1 METDMSQIGNVKLLI
16 SRCKLLVVLFGMVFV
31 LALVSDTFLTIKNF
45 ENILQQISI
54 NVCLAIGM
62 TLVILT
68 GGIDLS
74 VGSVLAF
81 SGVVMA
87 GFIKNGIEIPSANIL
102 LQFTFHG
109 AVIAGLLTG
118 LALGAFNGLMITR
131 FKIPP
136 FVATLGML
144 SIARGCTK
152 LWTRGE
158 PITNLGRGFE
168 IVGSGKFLGIPLI
181 IWIPLFVI
189 IVFAIDVP
197 SVMLLV
203 VFRPVFSFHRK
214 RESISSL
221 IREFLTPLPSIPQLT
236 ITTCIAAA
244 TLGITTPILAF
255 GQPPR
260 ITTRYEV
267 LEPETWVG
275 KELPILDNIDIGE
288 RLKKGAWLILFYH
301 HDCPDCARAIPTC
314 ASFAPYSVVQHCFR
328 CPLRPTSEK
337 SAFIPC

>member
-1 METDMSQIGNVKLLI
+1 MSQMVNM
-16 SRCKLLVVLFGMVFV
+16 KLLVSRCRLLLVLLGMVFA
-31 LALVSDTFLTIKNF
+31 LALVSDTFLTVKNF

-81 SGVVMA
+81 SGVIMA
-87 GFIKNGIEIPSANIL
+87 GFIKNGIEIPCANVL

-109 AVIAGLLTG
+109 AVMAGLLTG
-118 LALGAFNGLMITR
+118 LALGTFNGLMITR

-144 SIARGCTK
+144 SIARGFTK

-168 IVGSGKFLGIPLI
+168 IIGSGTFLAIPVI

-189 IVFAIDVP
+189 IIFAIV
-197 SVMLLV
+197 SRKSRFGRHLYAVGGNEQAAVLSGLRVNRIKVKAYGLSGLLSAVAALLLTARLNSATVVAGETYELEAIAAVVIGGTSLSGGRGSIIGTVFGCLIIGVLANGLVLLGVREELQLV
-203 VFRPVFSFHRK
+203 VKGGV
-214 RESISSL
+214 
-221 IREFLTPLPSIPQLT
+221 
-236 ITTCIAAA
+236 
-244 TLGITTPILAF
+244 ILLA
-255 GQPPR
+255 
-260 ITTRYEV
+260 V
-267 LEPETWVG
+267 A
-275 KELPILDNIDIGE
+275 IDKLQS
-288 RLKKGAWLILFYH
+288 R
-301 HDCPDCARAIPTC
+301 
-314 ASFAPYSVVQHCFR
+314 
-328 CPLRPTSEK
+328 
-337 SAFIPC
+337 

>member
-1 METDMSQIGNVKLLI
+1 MKLLI
-16 SRCKLLVVLFGMVFV
+16 SRCKLLVVLLGMVFV
-31 LALVSDTFLTIKNF
+31 LALASDTFLTVKNF

-168 IVGSGKFLGIPLI
+168 VIGSGKLLGIPLI

-189 IVFAIDVP
+189 IVFAIV
-197 SVMLLV
+197 SRKSRFGRHLYAVGGNEQAALLSGLRVNRIKMGAYVLCGLLSAVAALILTARLNSATVVAGETYELEAIAAVVIGGTSLSGGRGSIIGTVFGCLIIGVLANGLVLLGVREELQLV
-203 VFRPVFSFHRK
+203 VKGGV
-214 RESISSL
+214 
-221 IREFLTPLPSIPQLT
+221 
-236 ITTCIAAA
+236 
-244 TLGITTPILAF
+244 ILLA
-255 GQPPR
+255 
-260 ITTRYEV
+260 V
-267 LEPETWVG
+267 A
-275 KELPILDNIDIGE
+275 IDKLQS
-288 RLKKGAWLILFYH
+288 R
-301 HDCPDCARAIPTC
+301 
-314 ASFAPYSVVQHCFR
+314 
-328 CPLRPTSEK
+328 
-337 SAFIPC
+337 

>member
-1 METDMSQIGNVKLLI
+1 MSHITNMKLLI
-16 SRCKLLVVLFGMVFV
+16 SRCKLLVVLLGMVFV
-31 LALVSDTFLTIKNF
+31 LALASDTFLTVENF

-168 IVGSGKFLGIPLI
+168 VIGSGKFLGIPLI

-189 IVFAIDVP
+189 IVFAIV
-197 SVMLLV
+197 SRKSRFGRHLYAVGGNEQAAILSGLRVNRIKMGAYVLCGLLSAVAALILTARLNSATVVAGETYELEAIAAVVIGGTSLSGGRGSIIGTVFGCLIIGVLANGLVLLGVREELQLV
-203 VFRPVFSFHRK
+203 VKGGV
-214 RESISSL
+214 
-221 IREFLTPLPSIPQLT
+221 
-236 ITTCIAAA
+236 
-244 TLGITTPILAF
+244 ILLA
-255 GQPPR
+255 
-260 ITTRYEV
+260 V
-267 LEPETWVG
+267 A
-275 KELPILDNIDIGE
+275 IDKLQS
-288 RLKKGAWLILFYH
+288 R
-301 HDCPDCARAIPTC
+301 
-314 ASFAPYSVVQHCFR
+314 
-328 CPLRPTSEK
+328 
-337 SAFIPC
+337 

>member
-1 METDMSQIGNVKLLI
+1 MGQIVNMKLLI
-16 SRCKLLVVLFGMVFV
+16 SRCRLLVVLLGMAFV
-31 LALVSDTFLTIKNF
+31 LALISDTFLTVKNF

-54 NVCLAIGM
+54 NVCLAVGM
-62 TLVILT
+62 TLVILS

-87 GFIKNGIEIPSANIL
+87 GFIKNGIEIPGANIL

-144 SIARGCTK
+144 SVARGCTK

-168 IVGSGKFLGIPLI
+168 IIGSGKFLGIPLI
-181 IWIPLFVI
+181 IWIPLVVI
-189 IVFAIDVP
+189 VVFAIV
-197 SVMLLV
+197 SRKSRFGRHLYAVGGNEQAAILSGLRVNRIKMGAYGLCGLLSAVAALLLTARLNSATVVAGETYELEAIAAVVIGGTSLSGGRGSIVGTVLGCLIIGVLANGLVLMGVREELQLV
-203 VFRPVFSFHRK
+203 VKGGV
-214 RESISSL
+214 
-221 IREFLTPLPSIPQLT
+221 
-236 ITTCIAAA
+236 
-244 TLGITTPILAF
+244 ILLA
-255 GQPPR
+255 
-260 ITTRYEV
+260 V
-267 LEPETWVG
+267 A
-275 KELPILDNIDIGE
+275 IDKLQS
-288 RLKKGAWLILFYH
+288 R
-301 HDCPDCARAIPTC
+301 
-314 ASFAPYSVVQHCFR
+314 
-328 CPLRPTSEK
+328 
-337 SAFIPC
+337 

>member
-1 METDMSQIGNVKLLI
+1 MSQIVNMKLLI
-16 SRCKLLVVLFGMVFV
+16 SRCRLLVVLLGMAFA
-31 LALVSDTFLTIKNF
+31 LALVSDTFLTVKNL

-144 SIARGCTK
+144 SVARGFTK

-168 IVGSGKFLGIPLI
+168 IVGSGKFQGMPLI

-189 IVFAIDVP
+189 IVFAIV
-197 SVMLLV
+197 SRKSRFGRHLYAVGGNERAAILSGLRVNRIKMGAYMLCGLLSAVAALILTARLNSATVVAGETYELEAIAAVVIGGTSLSGGRGSIIGTVFGCLIIGVLANGLVLLGVREELQLV
-203 VFRPVFSFHRK
+203 VKGGV
-214 RESISSL
+214 
-221 IREFLTPLPSIPQLT
+221 
-236 ITTCIAAA
+236 
-244 TLGITTPILAF
+244 ILLA
-255 GQPPR
+255 
-260 ITTRYEV
+260 V
-267 LEPETWVG
+267 A
-275 KELPILDNIDIGE
+275 IDKLQ
-288 RLKKGAWLILFYH
+288 R
-301 HDCPDCARAIPTC
+301 R
-314 ASFAPYSVVQHCFR
+314 
-328 CPLRPTSEK
+328 
-337 SAFIPC
+337 

>member
-1 METDMSQIGNVKLLI
+1 MVNM
-16 SRCKLLVVLFGMVFV
+16 KLLVSRCRLLLVLLGMVFA
-31 LALVSDTFLTIKNF
+31 LALVSDTFLTVKNF

-81 SGVVMA
+81 SGVIMA
-87 GFIKNGIEIPSANIL
+87 GFIKNGIEIPCANVL

-109 AVIAGLLTG
+109 AVMAGLLTG
-118 LALGAFNGLMITR
+118 LALGTFNGLMITR

-144 SIARGCTK
+144 SIARGFTK

-168 IVGSGKFLGIPLI
+168 TIGSGTFLGVPVI

-189 IVFAIDVP
+189 IIFAIVSRKSRFGRHLYAVGGNEQAAILSGLRVDRIKMKAYGLSGLLSAVAALLLTARLN
-197 SVMLLV
+197 SATVVAGETYELEAIAAVVIGGTSLSGGRGSIIGTVFGCLIIGVLANGLVLLGVREELQLV
-203 VFRPVFSFHRK
+203 VKGGV
-214 RESISSL
+214 
-221 IREFLTPLPSIPQLT
+221 
-236 ITTCIAAA
+236 
-244 TLGITTPILAF
+244 ILLA
-255 GQPPR
+255 
-260 ITTRYEV
+260 V
-267 LEPETWVG
+267 A
-275 KELPILDNIDIGE
+275 IDKLQS
-288 RLKKGAWLILFYH
+288 R
-301 HDCPDCARAIPTC
+301 
-314 ASFAPYSVVQHCFR
+314 
-328 CPLRPTSEK
+328 
-337 SAFIPC
+337 

>member
-1 METDMSQIGNVKLLI
+1 MSHIVNMKLLI
-16 SRCKLLVVLFGMVFV
+16 SRCKLLVVLLGMVFV
-31 LALVSDTFLTIKNF
+31 LALASDTFLTVKNF

-168 IVGSGKFLGIPLI
+168 VIGSGKLLGIPLI

-189 IVFAIDVP
+189 IVFAIV
-197 SVMLLV
+197 SRKSRFGRHLYAVGGNEQAALLSGLRVNRIKMGAYVLCGLLSAVAALILTARLNSATVVAGETYELEAIAAVVIGGTSLSGGRGSIIGTVFGCLIIGVLANGLVLLGVREELQLV
-203 VFRPVFSFHRK
+203 VKGGV
-214 RESISSL
+214 
-221 IREFLTPLPSIPQLT
+221 
-236 ITTCIAAA
+236 
-244 TLGITTPILAF
+244 ILLA
-255 GQPPR
+255 
-260 ITTRYEV
+260 V
-267 LEPETWVG
+267 A
-275 KELPILDNIDIGE
+275 IDKLQS
-288 RLKKGAWLILFYH
+288 R
-301 HDCPDCARAIPTC
+301 
-314 ASFAPYSVVQHCFR
+314 
-328 CPLRPTSEK
+328 
-337 SAFIPC
+337 

>member
-1 METDMSQIGNVKLLI
+1 MVPMVNAKALI
-16 SRCKLLVVLFGMVFV
+16 SRCKLLVVLLGMMFV
-31 LALVSDTFLTIKNF
+31 LAATNDTFLTVNNF

-87 GFIKNGIEIPSANIL
+87 GFIKNGIEIPSADVL

-109 AVIAGLLTG
+109 AVMAGLATG
-118 LALGAFNGLMITR
+118 LALGLFNGLMITR

-144 SIARGCTK
+144 SMARGCTK

-158 PITNLGRGFE
+158 PITNLGTGFKA
-168 IVGSGKFLGIPLI
+168 IGSGAFLGIPVI

-189 IVFAIDVP
+189 IVFAILSRRSRFGRHLYAVGGNEQAAALSGLRVDRIKVRAYALCGLL
-197 SVMLLV
+197 SAVAALLLTARLNAATVVAGETYELEAIAAVVIGGTSLSGGRGSIIGTVFGCLIIGVLANGLVLMGVREELQLV
-203 VFRPVFSFHRK
+203 VKGGV
-214 RESISSL
+214 
-221 IREFLTPLPSIPQLT
+221 
-236 ITTCIAAA
+236 
-244 TLGITTPILAF
+244 ILLAVAVDKLHS
-255 GQPPR
+255 R
-260 ITTRYEV
+260 
-267 LEPETWVG
+267 
-275 KELPILDNIDIGE
+275 
-288 RLKKGAWLILFYH
+288 
-301 HDCPDCARAIPTC
+301 
-314 ASFAPYSVVQHCFR
+314 
-328 CPLRPTSEK
+328 
-337 SAFIPC
+337 